1 MKALIVFGDSL
12 GAASEIAEEIAKTLL
27 RASFNVDIVNA
38 RERKIEG
45 VSTYEFIV
53 VGSEVHL
60 DKWVSDAE
68 NFLKDFRYELAERK
82 VAIFVSTALVPLD
95 RAQGKKKDVDRAE
108 EEYLTQKAAAYSLK
122 PIATAMFGGII
133 DFNKLGFFTR
143 RALGWAKASL
153 EEAGYK
159 EKKPGVYDTRNWKE
173 IKDWARKLVLKAR
186 YL

>member
-1 MKALIVFGDSL
+1 MKALIVFSDNL
-12 GAASEIAEEIAKTLL
+12 GAASEIAKEIAKTL
-27 RASFNVDIVNA
+27 RQASFNVDVVNA

-45 VSTYEFIV
+45 ISNYEFIV

-60 DKWVSDAE
+60 DKWVGEAE
-68 NFLKDFRYELAERK
+68 NFLKDFRDDLAERK
-82 VAIFVSTALVPLD
+82 VAIFVSTALVSLD
-95 RAQGKKKDVDRAE
+95 RVQGKKEDVDRAE
-108 EEYLTQKAAAYSLK
+108 DKYLTQKAAAYSLK

-133 DFNKLGFFTR
+133 DFNRMGFFAR
-143 RALGWAKASL
+143 RTLGWAKASL